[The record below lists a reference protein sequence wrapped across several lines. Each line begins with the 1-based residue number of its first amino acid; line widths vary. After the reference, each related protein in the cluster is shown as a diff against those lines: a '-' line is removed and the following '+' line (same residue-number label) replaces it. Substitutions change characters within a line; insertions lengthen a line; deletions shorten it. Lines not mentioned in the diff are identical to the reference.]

1 MNFDWLKR
9 LMPRGLYGRAALILI
24 LPVVTIQ
31 LVVSVVFLQ
40 RHFEGVTEQM
50 TAAMLRELAYVA
62 ARAEAA
68 PDLAA
73 AVAAVAAV
81 AGPLDLGVALPAPD
95 PAPGATSDAASDT
108 APGPDRRVFYDLSGR
123 VVIAT
128 LRAGLPGL
136 GAVDLSNLREVRLTL
151 NTRHGL
157 MELHFDRRRVSATN
171 PHQLIVLMLG
181 TGLLMTLV
189 AYLFLRN
196 QLRPIRRM
204 AIAAEAFGKGR
215 ALPYRP
221 AGAQE
226 VRAAGAAFLEMRA
239 RIERQIEQ
247 RTLMLSG
254 ISHDLRTP
262 LTRLRLGLSMLPDDP
277 GTRDEVS
284 AMERDVAEMGRLIDA
299 FLDFA
304 RDEAT
309 AGEPERIDPCAFVA
323 HVVEDAR
330 RAGQPVSLTEC
341 PGPGLA
347 LVTVRPD
354 ALRRALENLFGN
366 AVRYGTRAE
375 VSVTLGPRSCR
386 IIVED
391 DGPGIPA
398 DRREE
403 ALRPFTRLDPARNQN
418 RGQGV
423 GLGLSIA
430 VDILRGHGGSLR
442 LGDSARLG
450 GLRVEL
456 VLPL

>member
-50 TAAMLRELAYVA
+50 TATMLRELAYVA

-68 PDLAA
+68 PDPVA

-81 AGPLDLGVALPAPD
+81 AGPLDLGVALPAPGPAQDPD
-95 PAPGATSDAASDT
+95 PASSADQ
-108 APGPDRRVFYDLSGR
+108 RVFYDLSGR
-123 VVIAT
+123 VVIET

-136 GAVDLSNLREVRLTL
+136 GEVDLSNLREVRLTL
-151 NTRHGL
+151 NTRHGP
-157 MELHFDRRRVSATN
+157 MELRFDRRRVSATN

-189 AYLFLRN
+189 AFLFLRN
-196 QLRPIRRM
+196 QLRPIRRL

-226 VRAAGAAFLEMRA
+226 VRAAGTAFLEMRA

-277 GTRDEVS
+277 ETRDEVA
-284 AMERDVAEMGRLIDA
+284 AMERDVAEMGRLVDA

-347 LVTVRPD
+347 LITVRPD

-386 IIVED
+386 IVVED

-430 VDILRGHGGSLR
+430 ADILRGHGGSLR